1 MLPFKFPPSAL
12 QSSSNPPPVSLT
24 APQSSRARLTTSQS
38 WTRLIRFLAYEDAQ
52 VHLGE
57 PVDPDLDVG
66 AAFAEG
72 NRIEAWVL
80 DAEVPWDPRA
90 VRTGEIRT
98 VREVSAERRGDAAA
112 TWRCGLRT

>member
-1 MLPFKFPPSAL
+1 M
-12 QSSSNPPPVSLT
+12 PVPT
-24 APQSSRARLTTSQS
+24 ATAS
-38 WTRLIRFLAYEDAQ
+38 WHRLIRFLAFEDAQ

-66 AAFAEG
+66 AACAEG
-72 NRIEAWVL
+72 TRVEAWVL

-98 VREVSAERRGDAAA
+98 VRERGEMA
-112 TWRCGLRT
+112 

>member
-1 MLPFKFPPSAL
+1 
-12 QSSSNPPPVSLT
+12 
-24 APQSSRARLTTSQS
+24 
-38 WTRLIRFLAYEDAQ
+38 

-66 AAFAEG
+66 AALAEG
-72 NRIEAWVL
+72 TRVEAWVL

-98 VREVSAERRGDAAA
+98 VREVSARRGRERREARPAHLAAA
-112 TWRCGLRT
+112 WGSGLRLEPS